1 MEANDALLT
10 LRPCIPPWL
19 LPSPPCSLPFKL
31 KTARISEYC
40 SNGRCIII
48 GPRSQYKIRSY
59 PIHSCVCTFAS
70 HSSRSS
76 TTPAMAKPQL
86 ASAKSPVRTSRRGTS
101 VQMLGLSSC
110 SWTTDLSHGIFW
122 IRREEE
128 EQQQQQE
135 EVGSQVGEAG
145 RLSTSLILFF

>member
-101 VQMLGLSSC
+101 VQMLGLP
-110 SWTTDLSHGIFW
+110 LAPGPRIYLMAYF
-122 IRREEE
+122 
-128 EQQQQQE
+128 
-135 EVGSQVGEAG
+135 GSIAWHILDQKRGGEGAATARGG
-145 RLSTSLILFF
+145 R